1 MFIVLTKIFEN
12 SKSFISYIFNLI
24 YFNLFKSNLNL
35 KYNELF
41 YLKNII

>member
-12 SKSFISYIFNLI
+12 SKSFISYILNLI